1 MDLERLFPLIIIM
14 IFWGVSNALR
24 RISKAS
30 QKDQAPADQKP
41 GLFKVLLQN
50 LAAMEE
56 ANQGEEIRDL
66 NEYLQP
72 PSQPRAN
79 EHQKESLI
87 EIAEHSLQQEPAISS
102 RERETISAAPPAA
115 TTKPRPSILRRPSMT
130 NRRKLQNAV
139 VWAEILAPPV
149 ALRDQ

>member
-30 QKDQAPADQKP
+30 QKDQAPTDQKP

-56 ANQGEEIRDL
+56 ANQDKEVRDL

-72 PSQPRAN
+72 LSQPRAK
-79 EHQKESLI
+79 EHEKESLI
-87 EIAEHSLQQEPAISS
+87 EIAEESLQQEAAI
-102 RERETISAAPPAA
+102 RGRETVSASSPAGA
-115 TTKPRPSILRRPSMT
+115 TKPQPIIIRKKPSMT

-149 ALRDQ
+149 AMRDQ